1 MILFFGPP
9 GSGKSVQGRLLVE
22 RNGWQWLSTGQMFR
36 DSQDPEVLKRL
47 SSGELIDDEMTN
59 RVVNEALESADD
71 ENRVVLDGYPRNT
84 AQARWLTDQLPQ
96 HDRHIRAVVVF
107 EIPQDELVRR
117 LAGRG
122 RSEDTPEVIER
133 RIGIYRQATEPVI
146 DYYRNRNVPVMAIDA
161 VGTVEAVHERIQRAV
176 EACIPE

>member
-9 GSGKSVQGRLLVE
+9 GSGKSIQGRLLVE

-47 SSGELIDDEMTN
+47 ATGELIDDDMTN

-84 AQARWLTDQLPQ
+84 AQAEWLTSQLPQ
-96 HDRHIRAVVVF
+96 HDRHIRAVIVF
-107 EIPQDELVRR
+107 DTPQEELIRR

-133 RIGIYRQATEPVI
+133 RIGIYQKATRPVI
-146 DYYRNRNVPVMAIDA
+146 DYYQQRDVPVMTVDA
-161 VGTVEAVHERIQRAV
+161 VGSVEEVHERIQKAV
-176 EACIPE
+176 ESCIPA